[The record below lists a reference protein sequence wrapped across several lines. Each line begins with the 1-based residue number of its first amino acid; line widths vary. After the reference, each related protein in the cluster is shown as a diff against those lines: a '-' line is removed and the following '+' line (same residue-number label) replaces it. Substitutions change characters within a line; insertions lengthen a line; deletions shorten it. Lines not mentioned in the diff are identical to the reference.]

1 MNRGERKL
9 QMPPVKAPWKDET
22 EILSKDPELQGA
34 INNKFIFVDAS
45 PGYSNSVICLFQL

>member
-1 MNRGERKL
+1 
-9 QMPPVKAPWKDET
+9 MPPVKAPWKDES